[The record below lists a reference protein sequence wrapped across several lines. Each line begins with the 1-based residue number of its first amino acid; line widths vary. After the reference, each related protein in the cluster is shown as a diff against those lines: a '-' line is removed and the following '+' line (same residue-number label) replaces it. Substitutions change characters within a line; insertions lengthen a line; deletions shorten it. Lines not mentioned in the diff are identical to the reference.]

1 MKITKK
7 DFYKIL
13 EDEKDDVTEFAD
25 FLAERQKEFHNENIV
40 VSLEKYRDI
49 SLKELLSFLKI
60 SNKHRGNRKSFV
72 IVNNSINANEVPEE
86 LIVVPS
92 LREAEDLIQ
101 MEEIERDLGF

>member
-1 MKITKK
+1 MKITEK

-13 EDEKDDVTEFAD
+13 EDEKDDVLNFAN
-25 FLAERQKEFHNENIV
+25 FLNERQEEFRDENIV

-60 SNKHRGNRKSFV
+60 SNKHRNKRKSFV